1 MNEQQAGNQ
10 RVSLALSGVKCA
22 GCVGKVEA
30 ALKGVSGTA
39 TVVVNFAE
47 RTATVT
53 GTATPEALIAAVSAA
68 GYGARLIQDPALALA
83 EKEAEEQAFFRARVR
98 DAFVALAVGLPLMVA
113 MLVDGSMMHVSG
125 ANRWGWLA
133 VGLVTAAV
141 LATSGA
147 HFFRGAFQALKAR
160 SATMDTLVALG
171 TSIAWLYSM
180 AVVLFHEAFP
190 EAARHLYFEASS
202 MIIGF
207 VNLGLALETRARGK
221 TSQAIRRLLDLQP
234 RRARLVRDGT
244 EVELPV
250 EAVQRGDLVRIRPGE
265 KIPVDGE
272 VVDGASFVDES
283 MLTGEAV
290 PVAKEVG
297 SRVAA
302 GTLNQS
308 GTLLIRAIGVGE
320 ETALAQIIALVRQA
334 QNAKPA
340 VGRIVDRVT
349 AIFVPAVIAI
359 ALIAAL
365 AWFLWGPEPR
375 LSYALVALTTV
386 LIIACPCALGL
397 ATPISIMVAVG
408 KAAELGILIR
418 NGEALQRA
426 SSLNVAV
433 LDKTGTVTEGKP
445 RLIDLIARG
454 IDPERLLQLA
464 ASVEAASEHPLAQA
478 VVTAAKARG
487 LLLAPVEGFS
497 AETGQGVQGVVE
509 GEQVVIG
516 RLRWL
521 AGQGIS
527 AESWQSEEAA
537 AAQQAA
543 TPLFVAVNGTICGA
557 LLLADPVKAD
567 AAAAV
572 ARLKALG
579 LRVVLLTGDTRA
591 TAEAVAKAVGVDA
604 VRSELLPHEKA
615 AEVTALQQQGAVVAM
630 VGDGINDAPALAAAD
645 VGFAIGSG
653 TDVAI
658 ESADVVLLSGSLH
671 GVADAIEL
679 SHATLRN
686 IRQNLFGAFLYN
698 ALGIPIAA
706 GLFYPITG
714 WLLHPAIAGA
724 AMSLSSVTVVSNAS
738 RLRWFKPSRRR

>member
-1 MNEQQAGNQ
+1 MNEPHAKSQ

-22 GCVGKVEA
+22 GCIGKVEA
-30 ALKGVSGTA
+30 ALKGVPGTA
-39 TVVVNFAE
+39 SVVVNFAE

-53 GTATPEALIAAVSAA
+53 GAMTPEALIAAVTAA
-68 GYGARLIQDPALALA
+68 GYGARLIQDPAQALA

-98 DAFVALAVGLPLMVA
+98 DAFVALAVGLPLMVV
-113 MLVDGSMMHVSG
+113 MLVDGSMHVSD
-125 ANRWGWLA
+125 ASRWGWLA
-133 VGLVTAAV
+133 VGLATAAV
-141 LATSGA
+141 LASSGA
-147 HFFRGAFQALKAR
+147 HFFRGAWRALKAR

-171 TSIAWLYSM
+171 TATAWLYSM
-180 AVVLFHEAFP
+180 AVVLFPEAFP
-190 EAARHLYFEASS
+190 EAARHLYFEASC

-207 VNLGLALETRARGK
+207 VNFGLALETRARGK

-234 RRARLVRDGT
+234 RRARLVRDG
-244 EVELPV
+244 VEADLPV

-297 SRVAA
+297 NRVAA
-302 GTLNQS
+302 GTINQS
-308 GTLLIRAIGVGE
+308 GMLLIRATGVGE

-334 QNAKPA
+334 QNTKPA

-349 AIFVPAVIAI
+349 AVFVPTVIAI
-359 ALIAAL
+359 ALAAAL
-365 AWFLWGPEPR
+365 VWFFWGPEPR
-375 LSYALVALTTV
+375 LSYALVVLTTV

-454 IDPERLLQLA
+454 IDPEQLLQRA

-497 AETGQGVQGVVE
+497 AEVGQGVQGVVE
-509 GEQVVIG
+509 GQQVVIG

-521 AGQGIS
+521 AGQGMA
-527 AESWQSEEAA
+527 AEPWQSEEVA
-537 AAQQAA
+537 AAQRAA
-543 TPLFVAVNGTICGA
+543 TPLFVAVNGAICGA

-591 TAEAVAKAVGVDA
+591 TAEAVAKAVGVDE

-615 AEVTALQQQGAVVAM
+615 AEVTALQRQGAVVAM

-679 SHATLRN
+679 SRATLRN

-738 RLRWFKPSRRR
+738 RLRWFKPSRRQ